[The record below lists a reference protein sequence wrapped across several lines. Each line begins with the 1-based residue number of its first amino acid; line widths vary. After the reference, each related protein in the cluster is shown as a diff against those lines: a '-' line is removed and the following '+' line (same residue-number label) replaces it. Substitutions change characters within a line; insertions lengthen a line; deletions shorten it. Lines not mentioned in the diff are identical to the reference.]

1 MMAPTFVGY
10 IGSTKDAL
18 IVIQAVLSGQLH
30 ATTRRP
36 HDRERPDLIKSGNV
50 FVFIEERSAIRRW
63 TDGVAWS
70 PSRILGRFLVYREL
84 DRSTLTSKDA
94 RGKGAT
100 DKHRKK
106 KSIDLNEISAGPA
119 APPPTQTLVGG
130 SASSVSSGGSIGSLG
145 GFPSVSHTTSHNS
158 DLDSVNDPSGSSTRQ
173 LVGSLV
179 ASYAFKDSGLIK
191 KTLSLTVRRL
201 DPETHQ
207 PVVETIH
214 LVSYYAP
221 EDVMNHKLSRPVESP
236 TLKDIPL
243 TADLWNAVKE
253 TSLGGKVPTEDE
265 AMFFMENP
273 SLANGLG
280 INMGGHTNS
289 NNDNMIV
296 PATGQIRAQQ
306 MQQLPLQMPP
316 TYNLSQYPTYPQLGA
331 PTHFAHTTSQQQQQP
346 PPPSQQLQQQQQPQ
360 QQPQHHGSLGQL
372 LPPVHGHHN
381 SISGANISSPTISG
395 SNTTEM
401 FANDM
406 SIPMYGQA
414 RWPPPSQSFV
424 PRNSSVGGQPF
435 YIATN
440 HNHNQTNG
448 TLQQS
453 STSTG
458 NNNGGNS
465 RIPSPAE
472 SPTRL
477 KTDIHVPNY
486 NINTYPGTNSSGQ
499 YPRAASSMD
508 STAAFQTQMPLLN
521 AQLSPPPTTTQMM
534 TGHIG
539 TTGKWMGYDDSGN
552 GTDGS
557 GLGPSAMMPVQ
568 HHQGTGHSAAQSNA
582 GATHAGG
589 YVNATG
595 FQTYGQH

>member
-1 MMAPTFVGY
+1 MAHKTHSPMMAPTFVGY

-296 PATGQIRAQQ
+296 PATGQIQ
-306 MQQLPLQMPP
+306 
-316 TYNLSQYPTYPQLGA
+316 
-331 PTHFAHTTSQQQQQP
+331 
-346 PPPSQQLQQQQQPQ
+346 
-360 QQPQHHGSLGQL
+360 
-372 LPPVHGHHN
+372 
-381 SISGANISSPTISG
+381 
-395 SNTTEM
+395 M

-595 FQTYGQH
+595 FQTYGRH